1 MDVRNHWLT
10 KIVFAIFLSLTVS
23 QVYAK
28 DDVTIISAD
37 AGDDQFVNAGDKV
50 HLRGVVEYIKNKKNA
65 KNKNSNKSHYNKKSF
80 KNNDDVVIN
89 WTQDTGTTVDLRKS
103 DRLKSKFYAPTPATP
118 GEVLTFTLTV
128 SDGDGA
134 VIASDSVN
142 VTVQSP
148 SATIT
153 GRVTTPDGTELS
165 NIAIDI
171 QSSGTSLTST
181 TSDVNGVFSVDLSP
195 NTELLLAL
203 SAAGYAD
210 QVVPIK
216 TPSTQGGSLFL
227 DITMLMRGVT
237 QTFDADTDASLSGE
251 DGASVSIPA
260 GSFVDENGSP
270 VTGNIDL
277 TITPVDISRSA
288 TLAAFPGEFSGVLEG
303 ATEDSP
309 IISFGAVEYEFSQ
322 SGQPVQLVTGQTA
335 DILIPIYIATYQ
347 DGSPIALGDTIPL
360 WSLNEGSGL
369 WEQEGNGTVVASA
382 ASPTGLAMD
391 ANVGH
396 FSWWNCDVTMNAAQ
410 AIVTVFAPNP
420 GDVKIIAYTANPDL
434 DLGWR
439 PNRVDTVSRVGI
451 ATSPLFIP
459 STGEVCFQADIT
471 YDGGLGSGSI
481 ESPQCITAAPNS
493 LVNVDLVYEPGTT
506 PLNIFTIPET
516 AAGITGY
523 IGFPIDRVQ
532 LLPSTIETSV
542 TYTNVIGGTGDGA
555 LPDGLSLDPVSG
567 TTTRAEITG
576 TPTIPDIFDV
586 RIDGTDSDGNT
597 DTVLI
602 TYTITTDVPPPPPE
616 LPESIN
622 ILYQFT
628 PVDLNTFNT
637 GGTVTSWSLSYDPE
651 LEQSPPPA
659 SIILDQVTGILTVT
673 QSCVF
678 WDGILIASSGGGS
691 IEANITISS
700 VCF

>member
-288 TLAAFPGEFSGVLEG
+288 TLAAFPGEFSGILEG

-309 IISFGAVEYEFSQ
+309 IVSFGAVEYEFSQ

-347 DGSPIALGDTIPL
+347 DGSLIALGDTIPL

-396 FSWWNCDVTMNAAQ
+396 FSWWNCDVTMSAAQ

-420 GDVKIIAYTANPDL
+420 GDVIIRASTAVDI
-434 DLGWR
+434 GWR
-439 PNRVDTVSRVGI
+439 PGTVDTVSRVGI
-451 ATSPLFIP
+451 ATPPLFIP
-459 STGEVCFQADIT
+459 STGEVCFWADIT
-471 YDGGLGSGSI
+471 YDGGLGSATT
-481 ESPQCITAAPNS
+481 SPLQCITAAPNS
-493 LVNVDLVYEPGTT
+493 LVNVDLVHEPGTT

-516 AAGITGY
+516 ASGITGY

-542 TYTNVIGGTGDGA
+542 TYANVIGGTGDGA
-555 LPDGLSLDPVSG
+555 LPDGLLLDPVSG

-576 TPTIPDIFDV
+576 TPTVPDIFDV

-602 TYTITTDVPPPPPE
+602 TYTITTDVPPPQ
-616 LPESIN
+616 LPEHISIN
-622 ILYQFT
+622 YEPNVPIDMNIYT
-628 PVDLNTFNT
+628 P
-637 GGTVTSWSLSYDPE
+637 GSTVTNWSLSYNPDW
-651 LEQSPPPA
+651 EQSPPPA
-659 SIILDQVTGILTVT
+659 EIILDPVSGILTVT
-673 QSCVF
+673 QPCIY
-678 WDGILIASSGGGS
+678 WYGILNASNGSGTSDTS
-691 IEANITISS
+691 INIVDSS
-700 VCF
+700 CYGEE